1 MLTSR
6 IGYKLGA
13 KSGLTVR
20 PRVVLNERRYPA
32 RYSTIEKTDDRQILA
47 SIEGGLKS
55 GPAEPMPEDAKG
67 QAVSA
72 FRRIGLV
79 LRAVVYGGLGLGIS
93 ATVGFFGLHLW
104 VEHLELPRPAQESIK
119 EEDRWYG
126 WDDQIEGWSGAHLG
140 KGTDPRLGWRIRA
153 LIRAAWVAENW
164 QSGQLA
170 VDADQ
175 PDHHHLTD
183 GRLIDSAY
191 AISQSRL
198 QQAILMAKEAGLTL
212 EDRSLFELQLRLAH
226 ICQRINTPTSL
237 LKSYEIYSQLW
248 TSCVDSID
256 RFDPPGQTSKDWPV
270 RQAIRIADH
279 LAQIGFKIAAL
290 ERPVDGSRATF
301 HQQAA
306 ENYLVWAVTRGLGIE
321 PSLEHPVGLQ
331 SVAQSQASKPS
342 VWSTVFGQLDR
353 QAAKSGDSSPVTS
366 ALDSHLEPISQQLR
380 TLSGLPTTSEPAFKP
395 ALLRQTISSLL
406 DLSVHLVS
414 VDMQKALAIQ
424 DLIDQFVSS
433 AIKTQ
438 EDQSSHSAD
447 ARLHYHWL
455 GSRAALSAVYLS
467 EIGQAVKQMTDRAI
481 VDRCRHALEIADST
495 LSSLEKDVG
504 SSDVFQ
510 PGLIRSWSG
519 RLSEPLESLR
529 RDVRFTASM
538 ASTFLGL
545 KYESCPSKSS
555 LLKSAHLQ
563 SSFDWCYLPQSD
575 HQAAQTGCQVAKLF
589 FQRAVDYSL
598 GSADPKA
605 RHDQPLVLLE
615 PLNENLNHLSR
626 IENLSENS

>member
-1 MLTSR
+1 
-6 IGYKLGA
+6 
-13 KSGLTVR
+13 
-20 PRVVLNERRYPA
+20 
-32 RYSTIEKTDDRQILA
+32 
-47 SIEGGLKS
+47 
-55 GPAEPMPEDAKG
+55 MPEDAKG

-79 LRAVVYGGLGLGIS
+79 LRAVVYGGLGLGLS
-93 ATVGFFGLHLW
+93 ATIGFFGLHLW
-104 VEHLELPRPAQESIK
+104 VEHLQLPRPAAHESIK

-212 EDRSLFELQLRLAH
+212 ENRSLFELQLRLAH

-256 RFDPPGQTSKDWPV
+256 RFDPPGQTSKDWQV
-270 RQAIRIADH
+270 RQSHSDCRSSGTNRVQDCRS
-279 LAQIGFKIAAL
+279 GTT
-290 ERPVDGSRATF
+290 SRWISRD
-301 HQQAA
+301 
-306 ENYLVWAVTRGLGIE
+306 L
-321 PSLEHPVGLQ
+321 PS
-331 SVAQSQASKPS
+331 
-342 VWSTVFGQLDR
+342 
-353 QAAKSGDSSPVTS
+353 TS
-366 ALDSHLEPISQQLR
+366 R
-380 TLSGLPTTSEPAFKP
+380 RKLSGLGGHSGLGLNP
-395 ALLRQTISSLL
+395 ALNTLQDCNPSLNLKPQNLRSGQPCSANWIDKRQVCFQTR
-406 DLSVHLVS
+406 
-414 VDMQKALAIQ
+414 ALASD
-424 DLIDQFVSS
+424 DLLSS
-433 AIKTQ
+433 GPLCSSGLSGHAKGPCDPGSDRSIRELGHQTQ

-455 GSRAALSAVYLS
+455 RSRALY
-467 EIGQAVKQMTDRAI
+467 R
-481 VDRCRHALEIADST
+481 RLER
-495 LSSLEKDVG
+495 DVG

-605 RHDQPLVLLE
+605 RHHQPLVLLE